1 MTREQNFF
9 NPLRDVF
16 VGAKV
21 EGRSGYINL
30 ARYYQAGVFPKLQQ
44 GANEDVK
51 LALAFRGQLFE
62 KLYDFFY
69 RYCSRI

>member
-9 NPLRDVF
+9 NPLFDVV
-16 VGAKV
+16 VGARV
-21 EGRSGYINL
+21 EGLSGYMKL

-44 GANEDVK
+44 GTNENVK

-62 KLYDFFY
+62 KLYDFFH